1 MNTTIIY
8 LAQRKS
14 ENSWYNIG
22 PVHDTQQQAAAWAKS
37 IRDDEDETYRIVK
50 RETVITE
57 TVETVFTVPAFVP
70 SIEQFIDEVAGY
82 ADGSRYIDWTG
93 IERYSITDQTE
104 IRRQVLSLVDPC
116 DHCGIYH
123 STDYMNDHDG
133 EILCDSC
140 LSDQLAYEEEEE
152 EDEG

>member
-1 MNTTIIY
+1 MNTTITY
-8 LAQRKS
+8 LAQGKS
-14 ENSWYNIG
+14 ENSWFNVG
-22 PVHDTQQQAAAWAKS
+22 PVHDTQQQAEAWVKS
-37 IRDDEDETYRIVK
+37 IRDDEDETYRIIK

-70 SIEQFIDEVAGY
+70 TIEQFIDEVAGY
-82 ADGSRYIDWTG
+82 ADGSRNIDWTG

-123 STDYMNDHDG
+123 STDYMNEVDG
-133 EILCDSC
+133 ELLCDSC
-140 LSDQLAYEEEEE
+140 LSDYEACEEE